1 LLVSLTRLPDKGRAN
16 HKNQAVNLRKKEGSI
31 VQRKITFLV
40 VCISILTVGV
50 KAQAKPFPVVDKIV
64 LPGYFRAP
72 SIGFSRPQAA
82 GKPGAIPTFRPN
94 ATLPGAAFYSSHL
107 GFFCQKELEVQKA
120 THLPVFF
127 RLGSL
132 DYVNKLEGK

>member
-1 LLVSLTRLPDKGRAN
+1 
-16 HKNQAVNLRKKEGSI
+16 
-31 VQRKITFLV
+31 
-40 VCISILTVGV
+40 VGA

-64 LPGYFRAP
+64 LAGYFRAP
-72 SIGFSRPQAA
+72 TVGFSRPEPVKGPAV
-82 GKPGAIPTFRPN
+82 IPAFRPI
-94 ATLPGAAFYSSHL
+94 ATLPGATYYSTHL

>member
-1 LLVSLTRLPDKGRAN
+1 M
-16 HKNQAVNLRKKEGSI
+16 QRKK
-31 VQRKITFLV
+31 TFLV

-50 KAQAKPFPVVDKIV
+50 KAQAKPLPVVEKIV
-64 LPGYFRAP
+64 LAGYFRAP
-72 SIGFSRPQAA
+72 SVGFSRPQPI
-82 GKPGAIPTFRPN
+82 GKPGAIPVFRPN
-94 ATLPGAAFYSSHL
+94 ATLPGAGFYASHL